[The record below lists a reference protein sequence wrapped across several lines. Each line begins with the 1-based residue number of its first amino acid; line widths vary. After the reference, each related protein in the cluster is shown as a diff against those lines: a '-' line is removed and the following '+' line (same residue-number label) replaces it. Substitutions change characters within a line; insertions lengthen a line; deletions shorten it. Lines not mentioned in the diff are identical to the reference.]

1 MHSLKAG
8 TSINNYEIIKV
19 LGEGGFGITYLAI
32 DKQLGLEVVIK
43 EYFPNAFA
51 MRAANSTITAKRT
64 SVADFSKGM
73 QRFKEEAQTLAKFN
87 HPSIVKILSYFESN
101 DTAYFVMEYE
111 EGLDLSQYLKQQN
124 RALKQD
130 EILGIMVPIM
140 EGLKEVHRYNFLH
153 RDIKPGNILLRSNNS
168 PVLIDFGASKQT
180 ITDVSKSVTS
190 MLTEGYAPLEQYST
204 DIKQQGP
211 FTDIYAVAAVMYRMI
226 TGKVPPSAQ
235 TRSYQLLSDGNDPFV
250 SLITLNFNGY
260 DRNFLYAIDRA
271 LSVKAKNRPQ
281 NIQDFQSDIIGKLK
295 MPEPTAENEAKDKNT
310 VRTVESS
317 GNKSLLFT
325 IAVLVII
332 GSVFGFLF
340 FKDLSEK
347 DTIKISEETDIVQKT
362 KKRTHVSKTKEQ
374 ACQDGD
380 MKACTNLGTSFVT
393 GKEQTKNYKKAVSLY
408 TKACD
413 GKYARGCYNLGIMY
427 INAQGVEK
435 DYFKALDVFSKSCT
449 YGDAR
454 GCLSLGLMY
463 EKGEGAKQND
473 KKAAMFYKE
482 ACNKGDTE
490 GCVSL
495 GYLYENGKG
504 VEKDSKKAV
513 ELYKKSCKAGDSSG
527 CTNLG
532 FMYSNGQGVEK
543 NSKKAIEL
551 YKKACD
557 DGDQVG
563 CDNYNK
569 LK

>member
-1 MHSLKAG
+1 
-8 TSINNYEIIKV
+8 
-19 LGEGGFGITYLAI
+19 
-32 DKQLGLEVVIK
+32 
-43 EYFPNAFA
+43 
-51 MRAANSTITAKRT
+51 
-64 SVADFSKGM
+64 
-73 QRFKEEAQTLAKFN
+73 
-87 HPSIVKILSYFESN
+87 
-101 DTAYFVMEYE
+101 
-111 EGLDLSQYLKQQN
+111 
-124 RALKQD
+124 
-130 EILGIMVPIM
+130 MVPIM
-140 EGLKEVHRYNFLH
+140 EGLKEVQKYNFIQ

-180 ITDVSKSVTS
+180 SVDVSKSVTS

-226 TGKVPPSAQ
+226 LGKVPPSAQ
-235 TRSYQLLSDGNDPFV
+235 TRSYQLLSDGDDPFV
-250 SLITLNFNGY
+250 SLSTLDLKGY
-260 DRNFLYAIDRA
+260 DHNFLHAIDRA
-271 LSVKAKNRPQ
+271 LSIKAKNRPQ
-281 NIQDFQSDIIGKLK
+281 TIQDFQSDIIGKLK
-295 MPEPTAENEAKDKNT
+295 IPEPTEKNMAT
-310 VRTVESS
+310 NKNITRSVEPSS
-317 GNKSLLFT
+317 NKLLF
-325 IAVLVII
+325 ILVGLIII
-332 GSVFGFLF
+332 GLLVSFLF
-340 FKDLSEK
+340 FKDSSVK
-347 DTIKISEETDIVQKT
+347 DKRIVPVETDIVQKT

-374 ACQDGD
+374 ACKDGD

-393 GKEQTKNYKKAVSLY
+393 GKEKTKNYKKAVNLY

-427 INAQGVEK
+427 VNAQGVTK

-473 KKAAMFYKE
+473 KKAAKFYRD
-482 ACNKGDTE
+482 ACDKGDTE

-495 GYLYENGKG
+495 GFMYENGKG
-504 VEKDSKKAV
+504 VEKSSEKAV
-513 ELYKKSCKAGDSSG
+513 ELYQKSCKAGDSSG

-532 FMYSNGQGVEK
+532 FMYSNGEGVTKNIEK
-543 NSKKAIEL
+543 AVKL

-557 DGDQVG
+557 DGDSVG